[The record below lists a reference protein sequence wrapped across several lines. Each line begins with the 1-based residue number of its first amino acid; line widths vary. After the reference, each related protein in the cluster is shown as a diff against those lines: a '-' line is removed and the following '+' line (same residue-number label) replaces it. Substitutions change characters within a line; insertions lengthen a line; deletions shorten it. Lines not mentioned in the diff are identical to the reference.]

1 MKDGYIF
8 EFLHDMYDFR
18 DKKKNLTYH
27 IDNMLNRSMTMF
39 RWLNL
44 PDTIDEKF
52 IELYLQTEGCC
63 FFTKVNEDYYVF
75 FGGLGGKPDV
85 YYFPTIFTVA
95 NPALN
100 YSANCKIG
108 EDGILITN
116 DEMLTGLL
124 PIYRKYG
131 SLQVELDLSKYL
143 SIINTRIV
151 NILSVA
157 DDSTKASA
165 EKYLKDIEDGKL
177 GVIGD
182 SAFLDL
188 LKIHAGADQRDNLV
202 NLIEETQY
210 DKASE
215 LNEIGLQ
222 ANYNMKRESINSNE
236 AQLNEDFLYPLID
249 NMLLCRKRACQQINE
264 MYGLDI
270 DVEFNSSWQD
280 NYNQLQSELEAIKA
294 ENEKLIAEAEKA
306 KAEADNVDNVDNVV
320 DNSESI
326 PDPNNS
332 LAEDNSENT
341 TDDSEPE
348 IEDQAPEESEPVE
361 DVLDQEEIKEDIE
374 EIKEDIQDIKENLL
388 ESEEDEETKD
398 DE

>member
-39 RWLNL
+39 RWINL

-63 FFTKVNEDYYVF
+63 FFTKVDDKYYVF
-75 FGGLGGKPDV
+75 FGGLGGAPDV

-95 NPALN
+95 NPALK

-151 NILSVA
+151 NILSAA

-249 NMLLCRKRACQQINE
+249 NMLLCRKRACQQIND

-294 ENEKLIAEAEKA
+294 ENKKLIAEAEKA
-306 KAEADNVDNVDNVV
+306 KAEADNVDNVDNLV

-341 TDDSEPE
+341 TDESEPE
-348 IEDQAPEESEPVE
+348 IEDQAPEESEPVDE
-361 DVLDQEEIKEDIE
+361 ASDQEEIKEDIE
-374 EIKEDIQDIKENLL
+374 EIKEDIQELKENLL